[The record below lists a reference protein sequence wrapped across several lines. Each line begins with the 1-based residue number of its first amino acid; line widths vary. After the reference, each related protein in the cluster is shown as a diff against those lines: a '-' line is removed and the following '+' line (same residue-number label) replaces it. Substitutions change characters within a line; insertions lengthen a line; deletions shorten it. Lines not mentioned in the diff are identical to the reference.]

1 MAQRESFGNLR
12 IQRRIG
18 APFCRVRCLDRAL
31 LQFPCT
37 GRLCDDLARF
47 WPCADRCVIFIQSS
61 RPPIL
66 KNKTIDHSA
75 SSNPQ
80 DQQFPLFEGVDPE
93 KRRQFLAR
101 LAPRSYAAGET
112 VLAQGSVNDAIYLV
126 ESGTLE
132 VSRLSNKGEFQRTRL
147 GPGEC
152 FGEMSAFSGA
162 RTTATLRAESAVVLR
177 LLKADELPD
186 EIRPNVLLN
195 ISKITI
201 GRLSDALEHLQQGHE
216 QRVDA
221 LRTQLA
227 STVFAS
233 RMLWALSIYVLL
245 LPLNLYLKSLLPTDG
260 VISLVLTLFFFGI
273 AWTFVT
279 RMTSGF
285 AEYGMLPKRWWQESA
300 RGVWLSSPVL
310 AAVLLAKYVFLRV
323 GGSGAL
329 FEPMRVLSQKA
340 DAHWW
345 HWAAFAAGYVTMS
358 YAQEFIRCATQGSLA
373 AYYRAGGLV
382 DRWKSV
388 AVATI
393 VFAAMHVH
401 LSAWFALI
409 ALVAGLYWGW
419 MYQREKSYWGVAA
432 SHAAIG
438 LWSVFVVGVPY

>member
-1 MAQRESFGNLR
+1 MIL
-12 IQRRIG
+12 IRR
-18 APFCRVRCLDRAL
+18 
-31 LQFPCT
+31 
-37 GRLCDDLARF
+37 
-47 WPCADRCVIFIQSS
+47 SS
-61 RPPIL
+61 TPDL
-66 KNKTIDHSA
+66 KNETIESRDVAGRIAPHFS
-75 SSNPQ
+75 
-80 DQQFPLFEGVDPE
+80 LFEGVEPE
-93 KRRQFLAR
+93 SGRRLLAQ
-101 LAPRSYAAGET
+101 LSPRAYAAGET
-112 VLAQGSVNDAIYLV
+112 VLEQGSLNDAIYLV

-132 VSRLSNKGEFQRTRL
+132 VSRLSNKGEFQMTRL

-162 RTTATLRAESAVVLR
+162 RTTATLRADSAVVLR
-177 LLKADELPD
+177 VLRAPDLPED
-186 EIRPNVLLN
+186 IRPTVLLN

-201 GRLSDALEHLQQGHE
+201 GRLSVALEQLQQGHE
-216 QRVDA
+216 QRVEA

-245 LPLNLYLKSLLPTDG
+245 LPVNLYLKTFLPTDS

-285 AEYGMLPKRWWQESA
+285 AEYGMVPAGWWRQSL
-300 RGVWLSSPVL
+300 RGVWLSAPVL
-310 AAVLLAKYVFLRV
+310 TAVLLAKFIFLRM
-323 GGSGAL
+323 GGRGAL
-329 FEPMRVLSQKA
+329 FEPMRVLSQKP
-340 DAHWW
+340 DAQAW
-345 HWAAFAAGYVTMS
+345 HWAAFALGYVAMS

-373 AYYRAGGLV
+373 AYYRAGGME
-382 DRWKSV
+382 DRVKSV

-401 LSAWFALI
+401 LSGWFALI
-409 ALVAGLYWGW
+409 AIVAGLYWGW

-438 LWSVFVVGVPY
+438 WWAVFVVGVPY